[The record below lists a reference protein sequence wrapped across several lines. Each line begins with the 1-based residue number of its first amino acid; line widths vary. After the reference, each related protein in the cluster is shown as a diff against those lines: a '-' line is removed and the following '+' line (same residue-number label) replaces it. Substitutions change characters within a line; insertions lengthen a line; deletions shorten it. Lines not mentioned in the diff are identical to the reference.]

1 MAHDGIK
8 PLATTLNQHVFWDG
22 APTLAGACE
31 PVLTQ
36 FIPPEESVIGLRE
49 QALRQAFDAGLN
61 ATDPAEQHTLFLRG
75 LGHAEAWLAAGESAA
90 GVREQALR
98 LFGNVGAV
106 FNLQHWPDTS
116 LSFWIRLW
124 TLAWCG
130 PYAPY
135 SSDAQAF
142 IGKNHEPVWSMLRAR
157 PAGRLLTLWHDALR
171 NWLTRQQ
178 PATVA
183 PADRRGLWQRM
194 QMAHALLALDGA
206 AAGDGFAGLYR
217 KLAAG
222 IAAIEQPRQ
231 QERRRLDAQLR
242 LGLERLQAPGSLEV
256 ADSAAVRNWLA
267 DWLNR
272 LSPWQRP
279 FLSGRSRQLLALLDQ
294 RQALAAAGYGSA
306 AQIAQHRRRLAAC
319 ETAVIDWI
327 AGQVLRHCGLP
338 AALGEPAT
346 VALGLLFTSRHEAAD
361 ALLMRWQQQAPW
373 QSLPACAEAWPATQP
388 QHWTVFDDG
397 ARAALYVWLQHWP
410 ELKVDDQLANGA
422 GSDLDAALRAW
433 ADGDAQPL
441 CGLLHGGWQAAQEP
455 ADKLGRCLSALQPAL
470 TAPDLR
476 ACSEGPAA
484 VDHAVRIDA
493 LAAVLCG
500 RAQARL
506 AQALRDWLDA
516 QCPLPAEGL
525 DDALLARVR
534 QRFSRLCSL
543 HPGPPAQH
551 ELGERLH
558 GWAQQWLGDQ
568 LAEARPQPE
577 AIWQTLELARIG
589 LNGLRPSLP
598 DADWH
603 EATAEAV
610 REALLNTKALPPGP
624 GLFWPPLQGWFGRLD
639 APGGLPRLPEVETC
653 RRRLRTGEALVQVLF
668 DPGSGRQ
675 LALWL
680 DTRQP
685 LRLRAFPAPANHAA
699 WREGALALWQQWA
712 ADEHSQGLA
721 RLWPT
726 LIADP
731 AVQVTAATLA
741 GWAAADGLERLIVI
755 WPASLAQLPWEAFA
769 PFVDGAPV
777 LERAV
782 NLGNWRT
789 ASAREP
795 AKAWVAHFAD
805 SAHGGFAIEA
815 MAADSARF
823 WQVDAQPC
831 GIQAASGFDVL
842 GLLHGGGAGH
852 LIVHGEYRPDE
863 PRLSRLQ
870 IATGEYL
877 PAWTLGAL
885 GIGCPLLWLSA
896 CQANLSG
903 RATRERLGPVGLGP
917 TLIAAGAQ
925 RVLGALWKCDTLAA
939 WLLHRFL
946 HAAIAEAAGASPQA
960 RYWHALREARERLRA
975 LRGSEVEAL
984 LRAELGEAVFGERRY
999 EFDDYL
1005 LPARPFDNP
1014 YYWAAF
1020 MLLGEPDAV
1029 AG

>member
-1 MAHDGIK
+1 MG
-8 PLATTLNQHVFWDG
+8 W
-22 APTLAGACE
+22 
-31 PVLTQ
+31 
-36 FIPPEESVIGLRE
+36 RE
-49 QALRQAFDAGLN
+49 RALL
-61 ATDPAEQHTLFLRG
+61 LF
-75 LGHAEAWLAAGESAA
+75 A
-90 GVREQALR
+90 
-98 LFGNVGAV
+98 NVGAAL
-106 FNLQHWPDTS
+106 NQQHSLDTS

-130 PYAPY
+130 PYASY
-135 SSDAQAF
+135 SPVLQAA
-142 IGKNHEPVWSMLRAR
+142 IWKNHEPVWSMLRAR

-194 QMAHALLALDGA
+194 QMAHALLALDSA
-206 AAGDGFAGLYR
+206 AAGAWFAGLYR
-217 KLAAG
+217 RLADA

-231 QERRRLDAQLR
+231 QQRRRLDEQVS
-242 LGLERLQAPGSLEV
+242 LGLEGLQAQLPGSLDV
-256 ADSAAVRNWLA
+256 SDAAAVRNWLA
-267 DWLNR
+267 EWQAERSFWKR
-272 LSPWQRP
+272 LWHAAQFRRLQS
-279 FLSGRSRQLLALLDQ
+279 LLDQ
-294 RQALAAAGYGSA
+294 RRALAGAGCSPA
-306 AQIAQHRRRLAAC
+306 PQLAQQRRRLAGC
-319 ETAVIDWI
+319 ETAVIDWL
-327 AGQVLRHCGLP
+327 AAQALHHGRLP
-338 AALGEPAT
+338 AALDEPAGI
-346 VALGLLFTSRHEAAD
+346 ALGLLFASQTESAD
-361 ALLMRWQQQAPW
+361 ADAGSVLRRWQQQAPW
-373 QSLPACAEAWPATQP
+373 QSAADCAAVWPATQP
-388 QHWTVFDDG
+388 QRWTVFDDG
-397 ARAALYVWLQHWP
+397 ARAALYAWLQHWP
-410 ELKVDDQLANGA
+410 VLQVDEALANQA
-422 GSDLDAALRAW
+422 EPELDAALRAA
-433 ADGDAQPL
+433 ADGDTQPL
-441 CGLLHGGWQAAQEP
+441 CALLAGGWQTALASAE
-455 ADKLGRCLSALQPAL
+455 KLGRCLSALQPAHG
-470 TAPDLR
+470 APDLR
-476 ACSEGPAA
+476 ACSEGSAA
-484 VDHAVRIDA
+484 GDQVLQIDA

-500 RAQARL
+500 RAHARL

-525 DDALLARVR
+525 DDALLACMRR
-534 QRFSRLCSL
+534 RFSRLCSL

-558 GWAQQWLGDQ
+558 GWSQQWLGAE
-568 LAEARPQPE
+568 LAAARPQPE
-577 AIWQTLELARIG
+577 ALWQALELARIG
-589 LNGLRPSLP
+589 LNGLRTPLP
-598 DADWH
+598 AADWH
-603 EATAEAV
+603 VATAEIV
-610 REALLNTKALPPGP
+610 RKALENSHELPPGP
-624 GLFWPPLQGWFGRLD
+624 DLPWLPLQRWFEQLAMSD
-639 APGGLPRLPEVETC
+639 GLPRLPEVEDC

-731 AVQVTAATLA
+731 AVQATAATLA

-755 WPASLAQLPWEAFA
+755 WPASLAQLPWEVFA

-946 HAAIAEAAGASPQA
+946 HEAIAEAAGASPQA

-1005 LPARPFDNP
+1005 LPDRPFDNP

-1020 MLLGEPDAV
+1020 VLLGEPDAV